1 MAHISQFKLLPYFC
15 RMKYSKWIGFAGII
29 LLIIACRMSWVVI
42 ISKNITVTGLEAAG
56 TNYGKPGL
64 MNIIMGCLA
73 MVFFLL
79 PKVWAKRAN
88 LFVCA
93 FNAAW
98 AVRNYILV
106 SACYMGECPVKQTG
120 LYLLLVASVV
130 MLVAALFPRLELK
143 ENNQN

>member
-1 MAHISQFKLLPYFC
+1 
-15 RMKYSKWIGFAGII
+15 MKYSKWLGLAGIA
-29 LLIIACRMSWVVI
+29 LLVIACTMPWVYI
-42 ISKNITVTGLEAAG
+42 LSKNITVTGLNATG

-64 MNIIMGCLA
+64 MNIMTGCFA
-73 MVFFLL
+73 AVCFLL
-79 PKVWAKRAN
+79 PKIWAKRTN

-106 SACYMGECPVKQTG
+106 SACYMGECPEKQTG
-120 LYLLLVASVV
+120 LYLLLVASAF

-143 ENNQN
+143 